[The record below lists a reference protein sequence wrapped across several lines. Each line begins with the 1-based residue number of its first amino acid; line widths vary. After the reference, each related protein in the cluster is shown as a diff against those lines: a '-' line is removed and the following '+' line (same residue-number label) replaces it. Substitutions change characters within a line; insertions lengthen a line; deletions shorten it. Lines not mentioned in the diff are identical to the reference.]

1 VCVSKHAITSNA
13 SLSIPTHSRQLT
25 QSLDTHINP
34 TTTMS
39 DTERYERELDP
50 LKDLALDLESQLFD
64 LKKQG
69 EDYRKCLA
77 AAKQ

>member
-1 VCVSKHAITSNA
+1 
-13 SLSIPTHSRQLT
+13 
-25 QSLDTHINP
+25 
-34 TTTMS
+34 MS